1 MPRIKLFLMRHSK
14 SCCNHIRHDKG
25 TADIP
30 LSQKIRDPAL
40 STEGQRVAKL
50 YGPIL
55 RNRLNKAGFDVENAI
70 IASSQLKRAKQTASL
85 VFNRAS
91 RPLNYF
97 AENGAI
103 PENTPA
109 GAAYTAP
116 DWNKFVQQ
124 LAAITKDGDSVVV
137 VGHGSYLG
145 SLWPK
150 LTGSARK
157 TRLNNLDGIL
167 LDISVSSA
175 GITVHKHQEL
185 ACSLHAK
192 DSGDT
197 CTVADNQKIA
207 VLSKMKGGKRTRRR
221 QRSQRRSTSQKSQR
235 GGMSLG
241 YHQAGAQFQ
250 GTSAYP
256 TGTQSMFPTDGP
268 MVRAPLNQTGGFSPA
283 IMGSFASNGAK
294 LIPIATYM
302 GYRMFSNKK
311 KGTTSTR
318 KRKTQHRG

>member
-14 SCCNHIRHDKG
+14 SCCNHIRHDKD

-40 STEGQRVAKL
+40 STEGYRIAKL

-55 RNRLNKAGFDVENAI
+55 RKRLDNAGFDVANAI
-70 IASSQLKRAKQTASL
+70 IASSQLQRAKQTAFL
-85 VFNRAS
+85 VFNRES

-109 GAAYTAP
+109 GDAYTKP
-116 DWNKFVQQ
+116 DWNKFVKQ

-145 SLWPK
+145 SLWPM
-150 LTGSARK
+150 LTGSAKK

-167 LDISVSSA
+167 LDISVSPA
-175 GITVHKHQEL
+175 GINVHGHKEL

-192 DSGDT
+192 DKGDT

-207 VLSKMKGGKRTRRR
+207 VLSKMKGGRKSHR
-221 QRSQRRSTSQKSQR
+221 KSQR

-241 YHQAGAQFQ
+241 YHQVGAQFQ
-250 GTSAYP
+250 GTTAYP
-256 TGTQSMFPTDGP
+256 TGVQSMFPPDGP
-268 MVRAPLNQTGGFSPA
+268 MVRAPLNQTGGFSSA
-283 IMGSFASNGAK
+283 IMGSFASNGVQ
-294 LIPIATYM
+294 LIPVATYM
-302 GYRMFSNKK
+302 GYRMFSKNKK
-311 KGTTSTR
+311 QKHSTR
-318 KRKTQHRG
+318 KRKPSIRKRKTQRRG